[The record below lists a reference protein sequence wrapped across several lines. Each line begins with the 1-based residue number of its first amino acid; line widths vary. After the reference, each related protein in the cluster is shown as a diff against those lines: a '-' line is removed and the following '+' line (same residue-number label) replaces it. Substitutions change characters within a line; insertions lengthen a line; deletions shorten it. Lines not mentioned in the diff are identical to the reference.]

1 VLNTCAS
8 YNLEE
13 LAYLKIKINIKLGE
27 MKDRD
32 ILLSDTL
39 YGYIWIYDLWYEQQ
53 FISPIINVEDK
64 GLAHEALSTHKKG
77 PNGI

>member
-1 VLNTCAS
+1 MLNTCAS

-13 LAYLKIKINIKLGE
+13 LAYLKLKIKIKLGE

-64 GLAHEALSTHKKG
+64 GLTYESLSTHKKG
-77 PNGI
+77 SNGI